1 MFRLT
6 RSFSRFQKPNL
17 MRFSSSIRTD
27 DDLTGDDLAGDSDA
41 KQRRPNQKNR
51 KLDVRDGQG
60 AEFGNAKEQEEFFSD
75 IARVAKSK
83 QELASFRDDLNKL
96 TLAECLQK
104 YECSIRDALQ
114 LDPSLQ
120 KRILI
125 KVSGWNP
132 DCVSEKQPH
141 AN

>member
-6 RSFSRFQKPNL
+6 RSLSRFQRPNL
-17 MRFSSSIRTD
+17 MRPWSSIRTD
-27 DDLTGDDLAGDSDA
+27 DDVTGDELAGDLID
-41 KQRRPNQKNR
+41 KQRRPAKQDHR
-51 KLDVRDGQG
+51 RTADVPDKQQ
-60 AEFGNAKEQEEFFSD
+60 AAPEFGNVKEQEEFFGD

-83 QELASFRDDLNKL
+83 QELAEFRDDLNKL
-96 TLAECLQK
+96 TLAECLAK

-125 KVSGWNP
+125 KVSIRI
-132 DCVSEKQPH
+132 
-141 AN
+141 